1 MRSKFVGALIVLAA
15 AIGLVSCGGPSAPD
29 FVQKA
34 AMSDMYEVQAGQI
47 AAQRGQSDAVKQF
60 GQHMVEAHTQTTK
73 ELKGIVQAENIKVD
87 LPTGLD
93 DTHKQLIDDLNSV
106 SVNDFDKTY
115 ADQQVKA
122 HKQAVDLFQSY
133 AKSGDNAAVKQ
144 FASKTLPV
152 IKQHLNDAQKLP

>member
-15 AIGLVSCGGPSAPD
+15 AIGLVSCGGPTTPD

-34 AMSDMYEVQAGQI
+34 AMSDRYEVQAGQI

-87 LPTGLD
+87 LPAGLD

-122 HKQAVDLFQSY
+122 HKQAVDLFGSY